1 MILDDLDRKLLHA
14 FPGKVVRKDLVAPLK
29 GEYQVPSYVLEFL
42 LGRYCASSD
51 PEIVASGLREVQRI
65 LSEHYVRS
73 EQAPQVQ
80 SLIRQRGRYK
90 LIDKVKVRL
99 SPKEDRFWAELV
111 QLRVSDASIPDE
123 IVTRTPRL
131 LLEGCWAQ
139 VEVAYVPENVV
150 KGTLHPFVIERLSP
164 IQVDAGTLEELGE
177 KRRSFTADEWRR
189 TIIRSLG
196 LEPSAFTPRQIDLW
210 LLRLVAYVEDNY
222 NLVEFGPRGTGKSFA
237 YREFSPY
244 ALLVSGGETSVANLF
259 GANIGRSLRTGL
271 VSQWDV
277 IAFDEVGGLAKMSDP
292 QQVQIFKDYMES
304 GTYSRG
310 RDPIS
315 AHASFV
321 LEGNLDME
329 VDVALRTSHLFCP
342 FPANIRNDRA
352 FLDRVHAYL
361 PGWQMP
367 RMRTEM
373 LTPHHGFIIDFLADL
388 WRTSRGG
395 SLAGEIDRW
404 FSLGSA
410 LDRRDEKAV
419 RRTASGLLKLV
430 YPQVDVDEAGCRWA
444 LELALEMR
452 RRVKEQLK
460 RMGGLEYWQT
470 AFSYTDK
477 GGQERTVDVEERA
490 TSGFLDEAELRAGCV
505 YVLGRDRSDR
515 RPCIF
520 RVEVELVPGTG
531 RANLSG
537 LRTRGANDMLH
548 TAFDFVR
555 SRLTELGISRA
566 EQDRDLHVQV
576 LNPMEASEP
585 SGLGLGIFVAIVS
598 ALRGVAVHSGAVVLG
613 DMTVQGTITAP
624 DALGEMLLL
633 ARENGARIVFIPE
646 SAADQLL
653 ALPVGLLDHMDVQ
666 QFNTGPLLV
675 QQVLRPAPS
684 SSS

>member
-1 MILDDLDRKLLHA
+1 MTIDDLDRKLLDA

-42 LGRYCASSD
+42 LGRYCASPD
-51 PEIVASGLREVQRI
+51 PDIIASGLREVQRI

-73 EQAPQVQ
+73 EQAPHVQ

-99 SPKEDRFWAELV
+99 SPKDDRYWAELV
-111 QLRVSDASIPDE
+111 QLRVADASIPDE
-123 IVTRTPRL
+123 IVTSTPRL

-139 VEVAYVPENVV
+139 VEVAYVPENIV
-150 KGTLHPFVIERLSP
+150 KGTLHPFVVERLSP

-189 TIIRSLG
+189 AILRSLG
-196 LEPSAFTPRQIDLW
+196 LEPSAFTARQMDLW

-244 ALLVSGGETSVANLF
+244 ALLVSGGETSVPNLF
-259 GANIGRSLRTGL
+259 GANVGRALRTGL

-321 LEGNLDME
+321 LEGNLDMDVE
-329 VDVALRTSHLFCP
+329 VALRTTHLFCP
-342 FPANIRNDRA
+342 FPPNIRNDRA

-361 PGWQMP
+361 PGWEMP

-373 LTPHHGFIIDFLADL
+373 LTPHHGFIVDFLADL
-388 WRTSRGG
+388 WRTSRGR
-395 SLAGEIDRW
+395 SLAGEFDRW

-430 YPQVDVDEAGCRWA
+430 YPHGEVDEAGCRWA
-444 LELALEMR
+444 LEIALEMR

-470 AFSYTDK
+470 AFSYVERD
-477 GGQERTVDVEERA
+477 GQERPVDVAERGK
-490 TSGFLDEAELRAGCV
+490 SGFLEDTELPIGCV
-505 YVLGRDRSDR
+505 FVLGRDRNDR

-520 RVEVELVPGTG
+520 RVEAELVPGTG

-537 LRTRGANDMLH
+537 VRTRGAHDMLH

-555 SRLTELGISRA
+555 SRLSELGIA
-566 EQDRDLHVQV
+566 HADPDRDIHVQV
-576 LNPMEASEP
+576 LNPMDATEP
-585 SGLGLGIFVAIVS
+585 SGLGLGIFVAIVA
-598 ALRGVAVHSGAVVLG
+598 ALRGTRVQSGAVVLG
-613 DMTVQGTITAP
+613 DMTVQGTIVSP

-633 ARENGARIVFIPE
+633 ARENGARTVFIPE
-646 SAADQLL
+646 AAADQLL
-653 ALPVGLLDHMDVQ
+653 ALPAGFLERMDVR
-666 QFNTGPLLV
+666 QFGSAPVLAQN
-675 QQVLRPAPS
+675 VLRPT
-684 SSS
+684 